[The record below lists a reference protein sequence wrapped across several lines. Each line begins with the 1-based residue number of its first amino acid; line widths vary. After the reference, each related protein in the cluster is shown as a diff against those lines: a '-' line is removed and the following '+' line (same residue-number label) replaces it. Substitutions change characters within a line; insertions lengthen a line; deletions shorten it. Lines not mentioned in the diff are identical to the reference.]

1 MEPLYGFFRRE
12 APEMFCGLR
21 NFTGLSIGMPG
32 DELTMTELSFFGYEP
47 LYYRWLSSTV
57 EGSKLNYPR
66 RKFVLGTALQS
77 FASHQKQKSISKTRE
92 IFDTM
97 PDSSFK

>member
-47 LYYRWLSSTV
+47 LYYR
-57 EGSKLNYPR
+57 
-66 RKFVLGTALQS
+66 
-77 FASHQKQKSISKTRE
+77 
-92 IFDTM
+92 
-97 PDSSFK
+97 